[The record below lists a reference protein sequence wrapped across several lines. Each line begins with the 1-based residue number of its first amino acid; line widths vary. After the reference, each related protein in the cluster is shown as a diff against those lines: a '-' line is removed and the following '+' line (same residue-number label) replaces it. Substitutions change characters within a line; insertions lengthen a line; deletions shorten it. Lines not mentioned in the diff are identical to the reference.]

1 MDRIEESLELLNEE
15 QRRAVLHNGNSL
27 LILAG
32 AGSGKTRVITVK
44 IAYLIERLGIDPRSI
59 LAVTFTNK
67 AAGEM
72 RERAASLSSAAEQ
85 VVIRTFHS
93 FGAWLLRR
101 NAAALGLSSS
111 FTIYDDDD
119 SISLLGSLLPDRSRQ
134 QLRYLAH
141 LISRAKDNCLG
152 PEDAVEAISGDPEF
166 REAYRKY
173 QERLQEIGNA
183 DFGDLILRPI
193 ELLEREPE
201 IAARIRD
208 RFRVILVDE
217 YQDSNVAQYRLLT
230 SLFQRGSYI
239 CVVGDDDQS
248 IYRFRGA
255 EVRNILNFPKQFDNT
270 DIIRLEQNYRSTNP
284 ILQLAGAVVKPNEGR
299 LGKELWT
306 DREGG
311 KLPVLARLSDQ
322 DAEVEYAIQ
331 LIRDEFDGE
340 TAILYRTNAQSRLFE
355 TRFLQEGIPYRIIG
369 TLRFYERE
377 EVKDAVALLKLLANP
392 KDEVAFS
399 RIVNKPS
406 RGIGQVALRRILS
419 QLGAARGNLVHAA
432 EYAIPGS
439 AKKTAKG
446 MAEFVSCM
454 EKAAGYLNAPSSEI
468 SHLGELV
475 ERSLEDSGLARYH
488 LNQDEVTG
496 SGKMQNLEEL
506 VNAASLY
513 PANHEG
519 LVEFLEA
526 IELDGAREQN
536 ETDADVTLITMHNT
550 KGLEFDRVMIT
561 GLENELF
568 PRTDDGDRESLE
580 EERRLF
586 YVAITRARHEL
597 HITSCASRRIHGRI
611 QSLSPSIFLRE
622 IPEALI
628 DVYGGRQSS
637 SSDGWR
643 DTFGDSDPWAA
654 WRGDAGGMPVVPE
667 YGSAAGAGPDSGQ
680 DREMEYPPGQL
691 VYHDEYG
698 TGEVVKNSYNGS
710 EEVILVRFESGA
722 TAQFIPRFSSVDKI
736 SRDW

>member
-1 MDRIEESLELLNEE
+1 M
-15 QRRAVLHNGNSL
+15 LHNGNSL

-44 IAYLIERLGIDPRSI
+44 IAYLIEKLGVDPRSI

-67 AAGEM
+67 AAAEM
-72 RERAASLSSAAEQ
+72 RERAEQLSSRASQ

-93 FGAWLLRR
+93 FGAWLMRR
-101 NAAALGLSSS
+101 NASALNLPAG

-134 QLRYLAH
+134 QLRYFAH
-141 LISRAKDNCLG
+141 LISRAKDNCIG
-152 PEDAVEAISGDPEF
+152 PEGQLELISSDPDF
-166 REAYRKY
+166 REAYRLY
-173 QERLQEIGNA
+173 ESRLREIGNA

-193 ELLEREPE
+193 ELLEEDNS
-201 IAARIRD
+201 IGSRIRD
-208 RFRVILVDE
+208 RFQVLLVDE
-217 YQDSNVAQYRLLT
+217 YQDSNIAQYELLT
-230 SLFQRGSYI
+230 HLYQKGSYI

-255 EVRNILNFPKQFDNT
+255 EVKNILNFPKQFENT
-270 DIIRLEQNYRSTNP
+270 DIIKLEQNYRSTNP
-284 ILQLAGAVVKPNEGR
+284 ILQLAGAVVQKNQGR

-306 DREGG
+306 DRQDGT
-311 KLPVLARLSDQ
+311 LPVIARLSDQ
-322 DAEVEYAIQ
+322 DAEVDYVIR
-331 LIRDEFDGE
+331 LIRDDFEGE

-392 KDEVAFS
+392 RDEVAFT

-406 RGIGQVALRRILS
+406 RGIGQVAMRKILG

-439 AKKTAKG
+439 NKKTAHG
-446 MAEFVSCM
+446 IGEFVACM
-454 EKAAGYLNAPSSEI
+454 EKAKKYLNAPASEI
-468 SHLGELV
+468 SHLGEIV
-475 ERSLEDSGLARYH
+475 ERTLQDSGLAQYH

-496 SGKMQNLEEL
+496 SGKIQNLEEL
-506 VNAASLY
+506 ANAASLY
-513 PANHEG
+513 PANSDG

-526 IELDGAREQN
+526 IELDSAREQN
-536 ETDADVTLITMHNT
+536 DLDADVTLITMHNT
-550 KGLEFDRVMIT
+550 KGLEFDRVVIT

-568 PRTDDGDRESLE
+568 PRTDDGDQESLE

-597 HITSCASRRIHGRI
+597 HITSCSSRRIHGKTM
-611 QSLSPSIFLRE
+611 SLNPSVFLSE
-622 IPEALI
+622 IPDEMVEHFGRRGSGVDSWKDAF
-628 DVYGGRQSS
+628 GGV
-637 SSDGWR
+637 
-643 DTFGDSDPWAA
+643 DPWAA
-654 WRGDAGGMPVVPE
+654 WKGGQNSSRREEGADDGFPDGMQPE
-667 YGSAAGAGPDSGQ
+667 FP
-680 DREMEYPPGQL
+680 RGQL

-698 TGEVVKNSYNGS
+698 TGEVVKTSYNGS
-710 EEVILVRFESGA
+710 EEVILVRFESGNN
-722 TAQFIPRFSSVDKI
+722 AQFIPRFSGVEKV